1 MYNSEE
7 QLANLCDMRKGLI
20 NALSSKGLTAQQ
32 IYDLLQTPYTDDVYQ
47 YLADATLHYDNVS
60 KCMRQCEELSYPPDS
75 DVIVYYFDWDGGLC
89 DEELSSLMY
98 FDSEYRG
105 QTLVD
110 DVNDIIPKILR
121 PLMDEAI
128 EAGDAKRI
136 NQLAKAMG
144 YVLTELQ
151 TQGADDVN

>member
-20 NALSSKGLTAQQ
+20 NGLSLMGLTAQQ
-32 IYDLLQTPYTDDVYQ
+32 IYERLHLPYTDDVYQ
-47 YLADATLHYDNVS
+47 YLADATLHYNNVS

-75 DVIVYYFDWDGGLC
+75 DVIVYYFDWEEGVC
-89 DEELSSLMY
+89 DAELLGLMY
-98 FDSEYRG
+98 FASEYRG

-121 PLMDEAI
+121 PLMDEAV
-128 EAGDAKRI
+128 EAGDATHI
-136 NQLAKAMG
+136 SQLAEAMV

-151 TQGADDVN
+151 TQGAGDVN